1 MRTYTWSFMYSYE
14 KKLGKEFNLIAGI
27 DEVGRGPLAGPVV
40 AAAVILDPL
49 RPIDGIQDSKKIT
62 PKKRDELVYEILNKS
77 VSVSVASIG
86 PRQIERINILN
97 ASLEAM
103 RVSVSRLMLQP
114 DFLLIDGNRM
124 IDSIIPQET
133 IVKGDSLCA
142 SIAAASIVA
151 KVCRDRIMVRMNS
164 HYPGYGFEKHKG
176 YPTKEHLECIR
187 NLGATKI
194 HRRTFNGVN

>member
-1 MRTYTWSFMYSYE
+1 MYSYE

-49 RPIDGIQDSKKIT
+49 CPIDGIQDSKKLT

-103 RVSVSRLMLQP
+103 RVSVSRLVLQP

>member
-14 KKLGKEFNLIAGI
+14 KKLGKEFNHIAGI

-77 VSVSVASIG
+77 VSVSVTSIG